1 MLSLLKQAF
10 TLNIHS
16 AIIILMNKKFTRLL
30 IVSFLAISIASPFAF
45 AQESSSNPST
55 TATTSQLEI
64 TFPIPKDDFLLFYGV
79 TKDQDT
85 NIKINSL
92 RKDFMDKFQAL
103 KDDYK
108 KSFNDAIGDNVLN
121 SPITLDTKDITKITA
136 QIKKSDSKSST
147 TTKKFSLKAERASST
162 DIIIAPIVNA
172 LDTSSEI
179 RTENRS
185 WFKKVK
191 SIFNW

>member
-16 AIIILMNKKFTRLL
+16 AIIILMNKKFTQIL

-45 AQESSSNPST
+45 AQETPST
-55 TATTSQLEI
+55 KTDISTTSQLEI

-79 TKDQDT
+79 TKDTDT
-85 NIKINSL
+85 NTKINSL
-92 RKDFMDKFQAL
+92 RKDFMDKFEAL
-103 KDDYK
+103 KDEYK
-108 KSFNDAIGDNVLN
+108 KSFNEAVGDNVLN
-121 SPITLDTKDITKITA
+121 SAIPLDTKDTTKIST
-136 QIKKSDSKSST
+136 QLKKADSKSPV
-147 TTKKFSLKAERASST
+147 TTKKYSLKTDKAVST
-162 DIIIAPIVNA
+162 DIIISPIVNA

-179 RTENRS
+179 RTENSS